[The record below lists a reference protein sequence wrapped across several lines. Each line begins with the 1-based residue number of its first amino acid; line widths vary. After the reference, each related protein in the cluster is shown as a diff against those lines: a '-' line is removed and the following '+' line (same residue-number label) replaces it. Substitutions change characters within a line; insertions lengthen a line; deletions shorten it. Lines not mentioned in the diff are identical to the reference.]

1 MLKGSNSVKEVE
13 KRGAAELE
21 RLLKRIPRIKLKSLK
36 IWPMQK
42 EPGFDV
48 QVRLEV
54 KSSGQPRYAHAMP
67 ARRFC
72 G

>member
-48 QVRLEV
+48 QVRMELDG
-54 KSSGQPRYAHAMP
+54 KQHTLIA
-67 ARRFC
+67 
-72 G
+72 